1 MKRRITVAFVGVAT
15 LLLVVLGIPLAIAVH
30 QSILDSE
37 VVELQATAARTL
49 TEIDVPLD
57 VAQLEKVSHEPD
69 APPPFSVYDRAGKLI
84 FGNGPTTPE
93 AAVERALAGNPAS
106 QIIGEIVVATPI
118 NDDTTETVVGA
129 LRLTESLAGANHRS
143 HIAWLVMAGTG
154 IVALTGGS
162 LIASRVAR
170 RLSRPLTD
178 LASAAKRIGDGGVV
192 QHVGPSGVAEIDTLA
207 TALSESSERVSQA
220 LARERRF
227 SADVSHQLRTPLTAL
242 RLRLESMHM
251 SEPADAVALALTD
264 LARVEQTV
272 GHLLAF
278 ARDSMPARATVR
290 LDLSARQAVERWSQ
304 RVVAT
309 GRTLTVTTSEPLT
322 TRGSATS
329 VDQILDVLVDNAL
342 HHGVG
347 DIRLTQ
353 RRIAGGSA
361 VDVTDAGT
369 EIPPGDAERIFH
381 RGHGQ
386 HNGIGLALARS
397 IAEAEGG
404 RLVLAHLHPTTF
416 SLILLYPVEPD
427 EGAG

>member
-1 MKRRITVAFVGVAT
+1 MKRRITVAIVGVAA
-15 LLLVVLGIPLAIAVH
+15 LILLVLGVPLAIAVH

-37 VVELQATAARTL
+37 VVELQAIAARTL
-49 TEIDVPLD
+49 TEVDVPLD
-57 VAQLEKVSHEPD
+57 VAQLEKVSHEAD
-69 APPPFSVYDRAGKLI
+69 APPPFSVYDRAGNLI
-84 FGNGPTTPE
+84 FGNGPPVRD
-93 AAVERALAGNPAS
+93 AAVARALAGNPAS
-106 QIIGEIVVATPI
+106 TIGTEIVVATPI
-118 NDDTTETVVGA
+118 NDDVTENVVGA
-129 LRLTESLAGANHRS
+129 LRLTESRAGPNHRS
-143 HIAWLVMAGTG
+143 RIAWLVMAGTG
-154 IVALTGGS
+154 LVALTGGS

-170 RLSRPLTD
+170 RLSKPITD
-178 LASAAKRIGDGGVV
+178 LASAAQRIGDGGVV

-207 TALSESSERVSQA
+207 TALSDSSERVSQA

-242 RLRLESMHM
+242 RLRLESIGV
-251 SEPADAVALALTD
+251 SAPADAKELALRD
-264 LARVEQTV
+264 LARVDQTV
-272 GHLLAF
+272 AHLLAF

-304 RVVAT
+304 RVAAT

-347 DIRLTQ
+347 DVRLIQ

-361 VDVTDAGT
+361 VDVIDGGA
-369 EIPPGDAERIFH
+369 EIAPGDAERIFH

-404 RLVLAHLHPTTF
+404 RLVLAHLQPTTF
-416 SLILLYPVEPD
+416 SLILLYPIEP
-427 EGAG
+427 

>member
-1 MKRRITVAFVGVAT
+1 MKRRITVAIVGVAA
-15 LLLVVLGIPLAIAVH
+15 LILVVLGLPLAVAVR

-49 TEIDVPLD
+49 TEIDVPLN
-57 VAQLEKVSHEPD
+57 VAQLKMVSGESD
-69 APPPFSVYDRAGKLI
+69 APPPFSVYDRAGNLM
-84 FGNGPTTPE
+84 FGNGPRTGD
-93 AAVERALAGNPAS
+93 AAVVRALAGNPAS
-106 QIIGEIVVATPI
+106 KISTEMVVATPI
-118 NDDTTETVVGA
+118 NDDTTENVVGA
-129 LRLTESLAGANHRS
+129 LRLTESLAGPNHRS
-143 HIAWLVMAGTG
+143 RVAWLVMAGTG
-154 IVALTGGS
+154 LVALTGGS
-162 LIASRVAR
+162 LIATRVAR
-170 RLSRPLTD
+170 RLSRPITD
-178 LASAAKRIGDGGVV
+178 LASAAKRIGDGGMV
-192 QHVGPSGVAEIDTLA
+192 QRVGPSGVTEIDTLA
-207 TALSESSERVSQA
+207 TALSESSERVSQS

-242 RLRLESMHM
+242 RLRLEAMH
-251 SEPADAVALALTD
+251 SSDQVDVIELTLGD
-264 LARVEQTV
+264 LSRVEQTV

-290 LDLSARQAVERWSQ
+290 LDLSARQAMERWSQ
-304 RVVAT
+304 RVAAR

-342 HHGVG
+342 HHGLG

-361 VDVTDAGT
+361 VDVTDEGAD
-369 EIPPGDAERIFH
+369 IPPSDAERIFH

-416 SLILLYPVEPD
+416 SLILLYPIEH
-427 EGAG
+427 